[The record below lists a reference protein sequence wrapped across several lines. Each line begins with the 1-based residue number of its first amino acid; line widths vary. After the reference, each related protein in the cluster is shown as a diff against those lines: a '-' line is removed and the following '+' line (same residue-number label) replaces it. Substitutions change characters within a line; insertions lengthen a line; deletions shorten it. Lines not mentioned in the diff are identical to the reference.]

1 MLPETLVFIISMAI
15 TGSLLFL
22 LVYFVSLTFPN
33 FIQSIQLLSIPF
45 QVIILS
51 DLECDYLNAQTCCSK
66 LNFWVTPKLGSHAF
80 LAFILLIHR
89 KFCLFI
95 LLSKKKKIFEHFL
108 IEYWGLFLLNV
119 PGVAWLIYEKVKI
132 PSGNL
137 GVYDPA
143 EIHNR
148 GMIRK
153 HLRDCMIY
161 LGFYLLIFFVYLY

>member
-1 MLPETLVFIISMAI
+1 MLPETLVFIISMII

-22 LVYFVSLTFPN
+22 LVYF
-33 FIQSIQLLSIPF
+33 
-45 QVIILS
+45 VIILS

-66 LNFWVTPKLGSHAF
+66 LNFWVIPKLASHTF
-80 LAFILLIHR
+80 LAFILLIHQ
-89 KFCLFI
+89 
-95 LLSKKKKIFEHFL
+95 
-108 IEYWGLFLLNV
+108 YYGLFLLNV

-161 LGFYLLIFFVYLY
+161 LGFYLLIFFVYLYYMIIALLKGDPIRRHEEGEIISEF

>member
-1 MLPETLVFIISMAI
+1 MSKCK
-15 TGSLLFL
+15 SL
-22 LVYFVSLTFPN
+22 S
-33 FIQSIQLLSIPF
+33 F

-51 DLECDYLNAQTCCSK
+51 DLECDYINAQTCCSK
-66 LNFWVTPKLGSHAF
+66 LNFWVIPKLSSHAF
-80 LAFILLIHR
+80 LAFVLLIHQ
-89 KFCLFI
+89 
-95 LLSKKKKIFEHFL
+95 
-108 IEYWGLFLLNV
+108 YWGLFLLNV
-119 PGVAWLIYEKVKI
+119 PGVAWLVYEKVKI